1 MSTLHDTGLLDV
13 PGPNTSERILSV
25 TDLRIAF
32 HGDPHDEPT
41 VRDVSFDIAP
51 GQVLALVGESGSG
64 KSLTAS
70 ALLGLLPPG
79 AHLAGGSILF
89 RSKSGEVVDLAGL
102 SEKRLDTFRG
112 SGIGMV
118 FQNPLSSLD
127 PSFRVGSQLD
137 EVLVRHRPRRRRAER
152 RELAAEWLRRVG
164 FDDPERVL
172 NSYPHEL
179 SGGMRQRVVLALAG
193 LAEPALLVADEPTT
207 ALDTI
212 VQRQVL
218 DLLRDV
224 ASSTGASLLLITHDF
239 DVVEHLA
246 DSVVVLRN
254 GAVVESGTRDEVL
267 SSPRDSY
274 TKQLLAAVPRLGK
287 RRSLPHWRGARSL
300 SGGAVTQAVTEPV
313 AVKSDPISPVLKL
326 ENVTRSFTIGGW
338 GTGTRRSEFV
348 AVDDVSL
355 EVQPGEIYGLIGA
368 SGSGKSTLARLMGGL
383 LDVTSGTVHFQGN
396 PLSDTDRDTLRAARP
411 RLQYVF
417 QDPVGSLNPAVRVG
431 EQIARPLRRFG
442 TVPDKSGVPDA
453 VAEALE
459 LVGLPTAFADRY
471 PHSLSGGQAQRVC
484 LARALALSPDLLIL
498 DEPTSALDV
507 STQAGVV
514 DLVLDLR
521 ERLDLTCVFIGHGLG
536 LVEWMCDRIGV
547 MSRGCLVDTVPTQD
561 LYDTDRA
568 PEVHNLLRADLGS
581 GKVLDKP

>member
-1 MSTLHDTGLLDV
+1 MSTLHDAELR
-13 PGPNTSERILSV
+13 PASGPVSPDPVLSV
-25 TDLRIAF
+25 TGLTIRFD
-32 HGDPHDEPT
+32 GDTDDAPT
-41 VRDVSFDIAP
+41 VRDVSFDISP
-51 GQVLALVGESGSG
+51 GRVLALVGESGSG
-64 KSLTAS
+64 KSLTAA
-70 ALLGLLPPG
+70 ALMGLLPPG
-79 AHLAGGSILF
+79 AHLAAGSIMF
-89 RSKSGEVVDLAGL
+89 RDKTGDVVDLAGM
-102 SEKRLDTFRG
+102 SERRLNTFRG

-127 PSFRVGSQLD
+127 PSFRIGSQLD
-137 EVLVRHRPRRRRAER
+137 EILARHRPHTRRSER
-152 RELAAEWLRRVG
+152 RELGAQWLRRVG
-164 FDDPERVL
+164 FDDPDRVL
-172 NSYPHEL
+172 NAYPHEL

-207 ALDTI
+207 ALDTV

-224 ASSTGASLLLITHDF
+224 ARSTGASLLLITHDF
-239 DVVEHLA
+239 DVVEYLA
-246 DSVVVLRN
+246 DTVVVLRH
-254 GAVVESGTRDEVL
+254 GAVVETGSRDEVL
-267 SSPRDSY
+267 SSPRDPY

-287 RRSLPHWRGARSL
+287 RRALPHWRGPRSL
-300 SGGAVTQAVTEPV
+300 ATDTVTQAVAEPDLRE
-313 AVKSDPISPVLKL
+313 SGSTRTVLKV
-326 ENVTRSFTIGGW
+326 EHVTRSFTVGGW
-338 GTGTRRSEFV
+338 GTGTRRSQFV

-355 EVQPGEIYGLIGA
+355 EIRSGEIYGLIGA

-383 LDVTSGTVHFQGN
+383 LDVTSGSVYFREH
-396 PLSDTDRDTLRAARP
+396 PLASTDRTALRTIRP

-417 QDPVGSLNPAVRVG
+417 QDPVGSLNPAVKVG

-442 TVPDKSGVPDA
+442 SVPDNAGLRDA
-453 VAEALE
+453 VTEALE
-459 LVGLPTAFADRY
+459 LVGLPASFTDRY

-547 MSRGCLVDTVPTQD
+547 MSRGQLVDTFPTED

-568 PEVHNLLRADLGS
+568 PEVHELLRADLGS
-581 GKVLDKP
+581 GKVLDKS